1 VLKRGTLIQG
11 SVAIA
16 TIVGLFGF
24 STFSKWYEAWMKEF
38 GPGWREKPWTF
49 AADSFGT
56 GRTWRDGD
64 TQVFVRVKRRWG
76 GDCDLGIT
84 TDTEVDRL
92 SDITLLDPRARP
104 AGEGWRARLTDLF
117 GRGRLYRVTGANGQ
131 PAAAGTA
138 AEATAE
144 AIVVSYE
151 CDLVTA
157 LIALPA
163 DDQAERKRARLF
175 IESNTVQV
183 WVNRILETN

>member
-1 VLKRGTLIQG
+1 MAVLKRGTLIQG

-16 TIVGLFGF
+16 TIAGLLGF

-38 GPGWREKPWTF
+38 GPGWREKPWTL
-49 AADSFGT
+49 ATDSFGT

-64 TQVFVRVKRRWG
+64 IQVFVRVKRRWG

-84 TDTEVDRL
+84 TDAEVDRL
-92 SDITLLDPRARP
+92 SDIALLDLRAR
-104 AGEGWRARLTDLF
+104 ATGEGWRARLTDLF
-117 GRGRLYRVTGANGQ
+117 GRGRLYRLAEPDGRSAN
-131 PAAAGTA
+131 
-138 AEATAE
+138 AEPVAE

-157 LIALPA
+157 LIALPS
-163 DDQAERKRARLF
+163 DDPAERKRARLF

-183 WVNRILETN
+183 WVNKTLEPH

>member
-1 VLKRGTLIQG
+1 MAVLKRGTLIQG
-11 SVAIA
+11 SIAIA

-38 GPGWREKPWTF
+38 GPGWKEKPWTF

-56 GRTWRDGD
+56 GRTWRDGEA
-64 TQVFVRVKRRWG
+64 QVFVRVKRRWG

-84 TDTEVDRL
+84 TDEEVDRL
-92 SDITLLDPRARP
+92 SDIALLDSHAKA

-117 GRGRLYRVTGANGQ
+117 GRGRLYRLAGANDRPG
-131 PAAAGTA
+131 AAADI
-138 AEATAE
+138 AE

-157 LIALPA
+157 LIALPS

-183 WVNRILETN
+183 WVNKTLEPH

>member
-1 VLKRGTLIQG
+1 MAVLKRGTLIQG

-16 TIVGLFGF
+16 TIVGLLGF

-38 GPGWREKPWTF
+38 GPGWREKPWTL
-49 AADSFGT
+49 ATDSFGT

-64 TQVFVRVKRRWG
+64 IQVFVRVKRRWG

-84 TDTEVDRL
+84 TDAEVDRL
-92 SDITLLDPRARP
+92 SDIALLDPRARA

-117 GRGRLYRVTGANGQ
+117 GRGRLYRLTGANAQ
-131 PAAAGTA
+131 PPA
-138 AEATAE
+138 AEAVAE

-157 LIALPA
+157 LIALPS
-163 DDQAERKRARLF
+163 DDPDERKRARLF

-183 WVNRILETN
+183 WVNKILEPH